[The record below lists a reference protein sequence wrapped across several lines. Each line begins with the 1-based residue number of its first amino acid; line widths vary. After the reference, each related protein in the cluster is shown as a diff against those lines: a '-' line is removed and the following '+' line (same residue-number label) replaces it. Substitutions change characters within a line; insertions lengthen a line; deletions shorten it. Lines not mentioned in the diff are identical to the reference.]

1 MKKLRIVLPLLA
13 SALLLV
19 SGCRKQ
25 SASTSEKQDASTSEK
40 KGASTSE
47 KKCKLTS
54 GDYKF
59 TCRYC
64 DGKDFECTGHRAG
77 KEGCE
82 IRCKKCK
89 TTEVFQDR
97 ITPY

>member
-25 SASTSEKQDASTSEK
+25 S
-40 KGASTSE
+40 ASTSE

-89 TTEVFQDR
+89 TTEVFQHR